1 MDGIELHGM
10 TNDGRRRFGKEGLA
24 YVDGCI
30 SGVKIG
36 CCFVCIW
43 AQQAKYL
50 MCVRA
55 DRSSLC

>member
-10 TNDGRRRFGKEGLA
+10 TNDGRRRFGKEGVA
-24 YVDGCI
+24 YVDGCII

-43 AQQAKYL
+43 AQQAK
-50 MCVRA
+50 
-55 DRSSLC
+55 